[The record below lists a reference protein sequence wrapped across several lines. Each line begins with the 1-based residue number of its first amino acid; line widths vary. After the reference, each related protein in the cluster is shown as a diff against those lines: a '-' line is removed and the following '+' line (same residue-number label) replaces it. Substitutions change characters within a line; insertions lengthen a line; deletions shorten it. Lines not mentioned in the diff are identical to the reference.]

1 MYILILSI
9 ILIVVIVGIVLI
21 FITNNSK
28 ENLKIDGIAVSEKM
42 TSQDIKNWKHAQNK
56 ITNMLKVFI
65 KILLDWSKISVL
77 IFFETKYNVSET
89 IIRKKYSIDLNKT
102 FFK

>member
-1 MYILILSI
+1 MNI
-9 ILIVVIVGIVLI
+9 
-21 FITNNSK
+21 K
-28 ENLKIDGIAVSEKM
+28 KQEKI
-42 TSQDIKNWKHAQNK
+42 
-56 ITNMLKVFI
+56 KVFI